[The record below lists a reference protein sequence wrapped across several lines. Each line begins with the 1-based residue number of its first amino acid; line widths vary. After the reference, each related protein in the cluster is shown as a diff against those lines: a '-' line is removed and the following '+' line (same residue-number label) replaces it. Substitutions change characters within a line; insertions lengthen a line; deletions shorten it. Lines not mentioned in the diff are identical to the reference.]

1 MCLGKDEG
9 GESHLLPSFH
19 GDLLI
24 YFADQLLG
32 RNKGPLRMCAGKRDC
47 VDCAIKIKF
56 RR

>member
-9 GESHLLPSFH
+9 DESHLLPSFH

-24 YFADQLLG
+24 IFYDQLLG
-32 RNKGPLRMCAGKRDC
+32 RNKGPLRMGAGKRDC
-47 VDCAIKIKF
+47 VDCAIRIKF